1 MKSTLGQVSGNS
13 PAGDD
18 FVYTEFFLNDRDTLP
33 PASFGNSRFMWGCV
47 GLATVFVAWMLSR
60 GA

>member
-1 MKSTLGQVSGNS
+1 MKSTLGQVSGDG

-18 FVYTEFFLNDRDTLP
+18 FVYTEFFVNNRDALP
-33 PASFGNSRFMWGCV
+33 PARFGTNRFMWGCV
-47 GLATVFVAWMLSR
+47 ALASALVAWMLSR